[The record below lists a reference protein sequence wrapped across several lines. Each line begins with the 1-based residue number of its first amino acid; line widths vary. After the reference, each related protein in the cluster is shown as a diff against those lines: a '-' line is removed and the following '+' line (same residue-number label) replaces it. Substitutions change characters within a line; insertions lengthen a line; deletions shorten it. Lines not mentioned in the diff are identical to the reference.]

1 MAAPSPPPSSPPPS
15 LLRHALALLRVSG
28 ANADE
33 FLLLAA
39 LALPVIFTNLLGFSQ
54 TIIGQVLVGHVS
66 AEALASATLA
76 NMLCN
81 ALGMSIIIGCSS
93 ACDTL
98 ASQAFGARNLA
109 RVGHVSQR
117 GVAVGLALCLPVSI
131 AFLFA
136 ADMLAALQQDPRVVA
151 DAGAYIRVLIFAM
164 PALVTFEVLKKHL
177 TNIGA
182 PGVPLALTA
191 LGTAANL
198 GAGVGLVFYTP
209 LGFLGAPCALVV
221 GAWVMVFSALSYFRF
236 HRALHAAMRAHG
248 LGSLVPGS
256 TLAESAAAAEAA
268 AAAAVAATATPPSA
282 LVAAPHA
289 ADFSSEGQTRS
300 LVASASTVGVA
311 DVGDVLDKAHAIA
324 AAAALA
330 APSAVAVAAPAAP
343 AASSAAAVDDWA
355 VDSVAAVDVKE
366 SAEKGLPPL
375 PTDIDDVLDATLSEF
390 SFAIAFSGWSEYL
403 ALGMPSAAMLF
414 FEWASYEVTAVIAG
428 LMSINALATH
438 SILATTASL
447 AFMPIL
453 GIGVATMIRIGNR
466 LGERRPEEAKRTFRV
481 AMVVWLVYAALN
493 AAFLLSVSSVW
504 GRVFTDDAGVDA
516 HVTRIIGVLALYGV
530 FDLGQCILCFVFR
543 GLGRPGMAAIAN
555 GTGYVCVG
563 LPLAYVFGITLNGS
577 VLGMWLGYA
586 VAVTF
591 VFVLLSLLLRCMD
604 FAKESEVA
612 FARATAPDAH
622 KRAVAAAH

>member
-1 MAAPSPPPSSPPPS
+1 MSLPPPPSPPS
-15 LLRHALALLRVSG
+15 LLRRALSLLRVSG
-28 ANADE
+28 ADADE

-39 LALPVIFTNLLGFSQ
+39 LALPVILTNLLGFSQ
-54 TIIGQVLVGHVS
+54 TIIGQILVGHVS

-81 ALGMSIIIGCSS
+81 ALGMSVIIGCSS

-109 RVGHVSQR
+109 RVGHISQR
-117 GVAVGLALCLPVSI
+117 GVAVGLALCLPVSV

-164 PALVTFEVLKKHL
+164 PPLVSFEVLKKHL

-198 GAGVGLVFYTP
+198 GAGVWLVFFTP
-209 LGFLGAPCALVV
+209 LGFLGAPCANVI
-221 GAWVMVFSALSYFRF
+221 GAWVMVFACLAYFRF
-236 HRALHAAMRAHG
+236 HRALHAALRSHG
-248 LGSLVPGS
+248 LGALVPGS
-256 TLAESAAAAEAA
+256 TLAESAAAAAATAA
-268 AAAAVAATATPPSA
+268 AAAA
-282 LVAAPHA
+282 AAPPA
-289 ADFSSEGQTRS
+289 TSDPASEGQMRS
-300 LVASASTVGVA
+300 LVASASSVGIV
-311 DVGDVLDKAHAIA
+311 DLGDVLDEAHAAAEAAAAASAIA
-324 AAAALA
+324 AAAA
-330 APSAVAVAAPAAP
+330 
-343 AASSAAAVDDWA
+343 SSAAAA
-355 VDSVAAVDVKE
+355 AAASPDSVAVEGVGAAP
-366 SAEKGLPPL
+366 SEKGSPPPL
-375 PTDIDDVLDATLSEF
+375 PTDIDDVLDATLGDF
-390 SFAIAFSGWSEYL
+390 SLAVALSGWREYL
-403 ALGMPSAAMLF
+403 QLGLPSAAMLF

-428 LMSINALATH
+428 LISINALATH

-481 AMVVWLVYAALN
+481 AMAIWLVYAALN
-493 AAFLLSVSSVW
+493 ATFLLSVAPVW

-516 HVTRIIGVLALYGV
+516 HVTRIVWVLALYGV

-543 GLGRPGMAAIAN
+543 GLGRPGMAAVAN

-563 LPLAYVFGITLNGS
+563 LPLAYVFGISISGG

-591 VFVLLSLLLRCMD
+591 VFVLLGLLLRCMD

-612 FARATAPDAH
+612 YARATAPDAH
-622 KRAVAAAH
+622 KHAAPAAH